1 MLKIEKERKSRQL
14 KKTAAVIK
22 LIILLILLIGI
33 PLYLWLFQYDTVQK
47 FSDLGTIKE
56 FFHAYKAESVF
67 AYIGV
72 QILQIIISFLPGQ
85 QIQFAAGFLFGFW
98 LGYLYSIIGA
108 AIGTVITYYLAKSL
122 GHDAVHIFFGEE
134 KINRFLH
141 KLNSKKG
148 YIIIM
153 LIYLIPGVPKDLCCY
168 AAGLSE
174 IKLKLFLVLSLVGRT
189 PGMMGSL
196 LIGMQAGKGDYI
208 SVIIISAIFI
218 ALFILGVIYRKKL
231 EHWLEKLHD
240 KFTSK

>member
-1 MLKIEKERKSRQL
+1 MLKKEKEKKSKQL
-14 KKTAAVIK
+14 KTTAAIIK
-22 LIILLILLIGI
+22 LSLLLVLLIGI
-33 PLYLWLFQYDTVQK
+33 PLYLWFFHYDTVQK

-108 AIGTVITYYLAKSL
+108 AIGTVITYYLAKLL

-174 IKLKLFLVLSLVGRT
+174 IKLKLFLVLSLIGRT

-208 SVIIISAIFI
+208 SVIITSAIFI

-231 EHWLEKLHD
+231 ENWMEKFHD
-240 KFTSK
+240 KFISK